1 MKNKHFT
8 EKSFTFLTINFIVG
22 LGFLTTITEIFNL
35 GLWGYLVIGL
45 SLLTVCGTA
54 LVFSRMGNAFKD
66 HYGGSYSYVR
76 HLDKTLFEEELPNF
90 SKWER
95 IKRKLIHNFCFYVGW
110 NQFLQSPVLSSIS
123 PLFLA
128 SAFELPYLKQHIILK
143 LLFDQSE

>member
-95 IKRKLIHNFCFYVGW
+95 IKKESWFIIFVFMLVEISFY
-110 NQFLQSPVLSSIS
+110 N
-123 PLFLA
+123 
-128 SAFELPYLKQHIILK
+128 
-143 LLFDQSE
+143 LLFYHLYHLYF